1 MIVQSLEELESDLR
15 SNGLRPVYLILG
27 PEQYQCRLAL
37 NLLRRHALSP
47 GSEAFDYVEFASGDA
62 SVDEIIEAAGTYP
75 MLSLRRLVLVTE
87 VEKLKDSEQEALLDS
102 FANISARGTLVLL
115 AVDLDHRKRFYRTL
129 REANCITEFAKLK
142 GPALEKWA
150 DAFVRKQG
158 YRISSSAIKKI
169 VELAGSDL
177 QSLVSELEKLLLYA
191 GKEKSVP
198 DAAIDD
204 LVRASRQQGIFDL
217 IDAMGRRD
225 RNGAL
230 RSLANLLS
238 MGEPPLVVV
247 TMMARHCRQ
256 VLIAKEHLLQGTN
269 AREIG
274 IAAQIPSFI
283 LDQFLRQA
291 RTADFAAVQK
301 MYIRLADI
309 DRRLKS
315 SSGDGRLLLESLIC
329 ALVN

>member
-1 MIVQSLEELESDLR
+1 MIIQSLEELERDLQN
-15 SNGLRPVYLILG
+15 NGPRPVYLILG

-37 NLLRRHALSP
+37 NLLRHYALSP
-47 GSEAFDYVEFASGDA
+47 GAEAFDYVEFAAGDA

-75 MLSLRRLVLVTE
+75 MLSSRRLVLVTE

-102 FANISARGTLVLL
+102 LENISARGMLVLL
-115 AVDLDHRKRFYRTL
+115 AMDLDHRKRFYKTL
-129 REANCITEFAKLK
+129 RESNYIAEFPKLK
-142 GPALEKWA
+142 GPALEQWA
-150 DAFVRKQG
+150 DAFIRKQG
-158 YRISSSAIKKI
+158 YRVSSSAIKKI

-177 QSLVSELEKLLLYA
+177 QSLASELEKLLLYA
-191 GKEKSVP
+191 GKEKSIP
-198 DAAIDD
+198 DAAIVD
-204 LVRASRQQGIFDL
+204 LVSTSRQQGIFEL
-217 IDAMGRRD
+217 IGAMGRRD
-225 RNGAL
+225 RSGAL
-230 RSLANLLS
+230 KSLANLLS
-238 MGEPPLVVV
+238 MGEPPLVIV

-256 VLIAKEHLLQGTN
+256 VLIAKEHLHQGTN

-274 IAAQIPSFI
+274 SAAQIPSFI

-291 RTADFAAVQK
+291 RAADSATVQK